1 MATNRKN
8 VRKSN
13 DKQTASSDKIT
24 DLAVN
29 TEDPRTLT
37 LQRTREYVSMTI
49 RIRSRRVIAGHR
61 CSRILFC
68 VRRSRISITSASR
81 SESSMRAALGL
92 MAIFRFI
99 SRWRS

>member
-8 VRKSN
+8 VRKIN
-13 DKQTASSDKIT
+13 DKQTASDKIT

-29 TEDPRTLT
+29 AEDPKDAYLT
-37 LQRTREYVSMTI
+37 TNQGVCINDNQNSL
-49 RIRSRRVIAGHR
+49 RRVIAGHR

-81 SESSMRAALGL
+81 SESSMRAELGL
-92 MAIFRFI
+92 MATFRFI